1 MSRTIIATAI
11 LGLVIVAA
19 LALPASAA
27 QANGNA
33 AGKAAID
40 PQLKA
45 DLWDNHHQYRLE
57 HFDLNVQRATSV
69 IGILDKYGIDTA
81 KPEATLATI
90 SGEREALDT
99 ALASQDREALKTINQ
114 ELLSLWKQF
123 AQEVKESI
131 KDHYRGVKAE
141 ATATATDAGLT
152 DDSQA
157 LSL

>member
-1 MSRTIIATAI
+1 MSGNIIATAI

-45 DLWDNHHQYRLE
+45 DLWDNHHQYRLA
-57 HFDLNVQRATSV
+57 HFDLNVQRANSI
-69 IGILDKYGIDTA
+69 IGILDKYGIDTTR
-81 KPEATLATI
+81 PQATLSTI
-90 SGEREALDT
+90 SGERGALDT
-99 ALASQDREALKTINQ
+99 ALASQDRDALKTINEQ
-114 ELLSLWKQF
+114 LLTLWKQF

-131 KDHYRGVKAE
+131 KDHYRGAKAG
-141 ATATATDAGLT
+141 ATTTATDAGLA
-152 DDSQA
+152 DAGQA
-157 LSL
+157 